1 MIGWFLS
8 LVENLICKRNPA
20 YVASLTHLGTRRI
33 IVKIQ
38 LFRLRRT
45 VKYAYERSEFYRR
58 VFRERGIKPSNI
70 RSISDITKIPFTT
83 SLDLQRDP
91 YAFLAVPREKIARV
105 FTSGGTT
112 GSPKKI
118 FYSKRDVANIA
129 QINAI
134 GLAMLG
140 IKESDTIQIML
151 SYGRPSWI
159 GGAITEIGG
168 QKLGATVIP
177 SGDTLCTEEQIQT
190 IKELG
195 STVLV
200 GYPPYL
206 HRVTEEASK
215 NEDLTQLGIHTILLG
230 AQPWPESLRKYLQ
243 EKWNAK
249 VYDAYGLTEIG
260 GAAGEC
266 RIQNGLHINEFD
278 LLPEVVD
285 PSTGEQLEPG
295 EEGDL
300 VFTTLNREGMP
311 LLRYRTHDIS
321 HFIEG
326 PCGCELNTMRIGRIP
341 GRTDDMVKV
350 GTGEFIFPKMFDQVL
365 VNLEGVLD
373 YQIVL
378 EKEGYKDK
386 IVVRAEVN
394 EKTELM
400 KQRLFD
406 ALFQVSPIA
415 RDIEVTQTI
424 SMPEIILL
432 EPGTLK
438 KASEIKVRKI
448 IDSR

>member
-8 LVENLICKRNPA
+8 LMENLICKRNPA
-20 YVASLTHLGTRRI
+20 YVASLAHIGTRRI

-45 VKYAYERSEFYRR
+45 VKYAYERSEFYRQA
-58 VFRERGIKPSNI
+58 FRERGIKPSDI
-70 RSISDITKIPFTT
+70 RSASDLTKIPFTT
-83 SLDLQRDP
+83 PLDLQRDP
-91 YAFLAVPREKIARV
+91 YSFLAVPREKIARV

-118 FYSKRDVANIA
+118 FYSKRDVENIA

-134 GLAMLG
+134 GLSMLG
-140 IKESDTIQIML
+140 IKETDTIQIML

-159 GGAITEIGG
+159 GGAITEMGG
-168 QKLGATVIP
+168 QKLRATVIA
-177 SGDTLCTEEQIQT
+177 SGDTLSTEEQIQT

-206 HRVTEEASK
+206 HRVTEEASN
-215 NEDLTQLGIHTILLG
+215 NEDLTQLGIHTIILG

-243 EKWNAK
+243 EKWNSK

-260 GAAGEC
+260 GVAGEC

-278 LLPEVVD
+278 LLPEIVD
-285 PSTGEQLEPG
+285 PSTGERLEYG
-295 EEGDL
+295 EEGEL

-311 LLRYRTHDIS
+311 LLRYRTHDLS
-321 HFIEG
+321 YFIEE
-326 PCGCELNTMRIGRIP
+326 PCGCGLNTLRIGRIP
-341 GRTDDMVKV
+341 GRTDDMAKV
-350 GTGEFIFPKMFDQVL
+350 GTGEFIFPNMFDQVIL
-365 VNLEGVLD
+365 NLEGILD

-378 EKEGYKDK
+378 EKEGFKDK
-386 IVVRAEVN
+386 IIVKAEAD
-394 EKTELM
+394 EKTERM
-400 KQRLFD
+400 KQKLFD
-406 ALFQVSPIA
+406 ALLQVSPIA
-415 RDIEVTQTI
+415 RDVEVTQTI
-424 SMPEIILL
+424 ATPEVVLL
-432 EPGTLK
+432 KPGTLK

-448 IDSR
+448 IDRR